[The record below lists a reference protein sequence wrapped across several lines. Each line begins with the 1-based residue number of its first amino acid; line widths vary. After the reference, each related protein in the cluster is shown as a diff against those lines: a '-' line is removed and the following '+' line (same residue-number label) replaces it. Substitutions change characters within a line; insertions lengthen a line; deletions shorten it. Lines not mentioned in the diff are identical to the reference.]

1 MVLKHNIHLIYV
13 PRLLIYQ
20 YDLTLLA
27 LTPYTPLPLYTPF
40 PLYTTPLLL
49 SSHLGAVYQSN
60 VLWEHLSV
68 EDHLS
73 VFARIRGV
81 PEHRLLTVSRVYV

>member
-1 MVLKHNIHLIYV
+1 MLMVLKNNIHLIYV

-20 YDLTLLA
+20 YDLTLLV
-27 LTPYTPLPLYTPF
+27 LTPYIPLPLYT
-40 PLYTTPLLL
+40 TPPLL

-81 PEHRLLTVSRVYV
+81 PEHRLLTVSGVYV